1 MQGSAKW
8 GGSVLDFVTQALVG
22 PGVGPHSDPAARSS
36 CCELPS
42 PRRVAARPRPE
53 RDPKP
58 YRERAPFP
66 PSRALCS
73 QATRASPRLSPAARP
88 RAPDDGRRR
97 AEDEHREQRGRA
109 QQHLAR
115 ARAQGGLAV
124 PRARAVPRRPEDDPA
139 DAREA
144 EPHGSEHRAPGG
156 QRGRSALSLR
166 ETVPSRT
173 TPPQPPPR
181 APDGPQQRRHHHRG
195 GDAQI
200 QRDVRRDELGEP
212 RAARHVVAG
221 AARARDD
228 RRARARG

>member
-1 MQGSAKW
+1 MGPGLCYA
-8 GGSVLDFVTQALVG
+8 GPQALVG

-144 EPHGSEHRAPGG
+144 EPHGSQHRAPGG
-156 QRGRSALSLR
+156 QRGRSAL
-166 ETVPSRT
+166 
-173 TPPQPPPR
+173 PPRDRALPDDPPPNPHRARQMDLNNDGTITEEEMRKYNEMYAAMSSANR
-181 APDGPQQRRHHHRG
+181 APRGTSSQERR
-195 GDAQI
+195 
-200 QRDVRRDELGEP
+200 
-212 RAARHVVAG
+212 
-221 AARARDD
+221 RARDN
-228 RRARARG
+228 RRAHARG